1 MFNPL
6 YGIDF
11 FFKFTKEHRLFEES
25 MKVVSDTTQRVISS
39 RRKHYE
45 EHPEELLENTNEVGV
60 RKRMPLIDTLLR
72 TNVDGEPLSNQ
83 DIEDE
88 VNTFLFAGHDTTSHT
103 LSFFLYNVGKY
114 PEVQEKI
121 FEEIIGVFGGVPENT
136 ELSTRKLNELKYLEA
151 VIKESMRMYA
161 TTPFIG
167 RQILEETTIGDL
179 HLPADTNLSIFM
191 FGMFRSE
198 KIFKNAE
205 TFDPDRF
212 ITEREDSMNINPF
225 AFIPFSA
232 GPRNC
237 IGQKFALLE
246 MKTIILK
253 TITTF
258 NITLAEPDKE
268 LELVSGM
275 ILKTK
280 DGINLKFKKRVV

>member
-6 YGIDF
+6 YGNDF
-11 FFKFTKEHRLFEES
+11 FFKFTREHRLFEES

-39 RRKHYE
+39 RRKYYE

-103 LSFFLYNVGKY
+103 LSFFLYNVGRY

-121 FEEIIGVFGGVPENT
+121 YEEIISVFGGVPDNS
-136 ELSTRKLNELKYLEA
+136 ELSTRKLSELKYLEA

-198 KIFKNAE
+198 KIFKNAD

-212 ITEREDSMNINPF
+212 KAESGNSKEMNPF

-280 DGINLKFKKRVV
+280 DGINLKFKKRDV